1 MRRER
6 RGGRG
11 ENGQGGEGREMHL
24 REAEVCTGG
33 ERELRFAQTCS
44 ARPGGLCVPLER
56 VVYIHFLGKLSPH
69 LHRIGPKKTPMSKMS
84 TCE

>member
-11 ENGQGGEGREMHL
+11 ENGQRGEGRERNL
-24 REAEVCTGG
+24 REAEVCVGG

-44 ARPGGLCVPLER
+44 ARPGSLGVPLKK
-56 VVYIHFLGKLSPH
+56 VVYIHFLGKLSP
-69 LHRIGPKKTPMSKMS
+69 PSS
-84 TCE
+84 